1 MIAKHIMK
9 NPLYPSK
16 EVSYDYD
23 AIDTQIPS
31 ELNILYTAKGSTAVS
46 NSKPYTIV
54 IWVYNAASYSPKMKV
69 KKKART
75 PKV

>member
-1 MIAKHIMK
+1 VITKHIMK

-16 EVSYDYD
+16 EVSYDYN
-23 AIDTQIPS
+23 AMATHIPS

-54 IWVYNAASYSPKMKV
+54 IWVCKAASYTPKMKV
-69 KKKART
+69 KKKAKT
-75 PKV
+75 PKA

>member
-1 MIAKHIMK
+1 MIAKHIIK

-16 EVSYDYD
+16 EVSCDYN
-23 AIDTQIPS
+23 AMATHIPS

-54 IWVYNAASYSPKMKV
+54 ICVCNAASYTPKMNV
-69 KKKART
+69 KKNART
-75 PKV
+75 PKA